1 MEPKCVVGSGECQ
14 FLVEQA
20 RSSSSAA
27 AGEGASS
34 FKTQF
39 TDMITLQLPV
49 PLFRG
54 LLETQGFSQ
63 GQDFINVSIDEG
75 DGSFQAFGE
84 RWRFSVLLDQCCG
97 IIYPR
102 LKRQPQHALSATSG
116 LHVRRDNFP
125 QCENIVLF
133 QFGSSRFSDTT
144 STPTTPN
151 QV

>member
-1 MEPKCVVGSGECQ
+1 MEVQRASEYALGSGECQ

-63 GQDFINVSIDEG
+63 GLLQK
-75 DGSFQAFGE
+75 Q
-84 RWRFSVLLDQCCG
+84 WPRFS
-97 IIYPR
+97 IES
-102 LKRQPQHALSATSG
+102 ALRVQMFVY
-116 LHVRRDNFP
+116 LCV
-125 QCENIVLF
+125 Q
-133 QFGSSRFSDTT
+133 
-144 STPTTPN
+144 
-151 QV
+151 